1 MFLND
6 NKLPW
11 EINVHSAY
19 NHFAKKTKTKKKKT
33 LAAIPILSFY
43 LNEN

>member
-19 NHFAKKTKTKKKKT
+19 NHFAKKKKTKKK
-33 LAAIPILSFY
+33 LAAIPILLFY
-43 LNEN
+43 LNKN